1 MDRSFFIQNK
11 FRFKDFLFPCNPKKF
26 SITHSKNIASYSS
39 PFNTPLSFDIGMNN
53 KIVSGEG
60 FLFGDDAFSQY
71 SSLSNIFSDP
81 SPGLLHIP
89 HISSFSA
96 IFSNLS
102 IIGEGL
108 PNLITY
114 SFSFIENKYS
124 SISIPPITKDE
135 SSIFNNSFKY
145 DISISSNISSTGG
158 YNE

>member
-1 MDRSFFIQNK
+1 
-11 FRFKDFLFPCNPKKF
+11 
-26 SITHSKNIASYSS
+26 
-39 PFNTPLSFDIGMNN
+39 MNN